1 MTQYASRKQNPK
13 RLPIL
18 IPILAVS
25 EKFKNIEA
33 QCEEQ
38 MTKLKLIQ
46 KVSQTYGLPLVNQ
59 LNLT

>member
-1 MTQYASRKQNPK
+1 MGQTVSS
-13 RLPIL
+13 

-38 MTKLKLIQ
+38 MTKLKNIEG
-46 KVSQTYGLPLVNQ
+46 TFY
-59 LNLT
+59 LNLCCILQYESYLCFSKPRQY